1 MKWAGDFQIHS
12 TPSRVFST
20 IFWDCDSDLKC
31 IFLDIVHFL
40 SLGLGQVRLTAV
52 QDSTDGKAAATYL
65 EDPGLNPV
73 VGMKNMPNAA
83 GCLTQLWCIKSLRN
97 G

>member
-12 TPSRVFST
+12 TPSRVFSL
-20 IFWDCDSDLKC
+20 IFGDCDSDLKC
-31 IFLDIVHFL
+31 IFLGLVHFF
-40 SLGLGQVRLTAV
+40 SLGLGQVRLTTV
-52 QDSTDGKAAATYL
+52 RDSTDCKAAASYL

-83 GCLTQLWCIKSLRN
+83 ACLTRLCCIKSLRN